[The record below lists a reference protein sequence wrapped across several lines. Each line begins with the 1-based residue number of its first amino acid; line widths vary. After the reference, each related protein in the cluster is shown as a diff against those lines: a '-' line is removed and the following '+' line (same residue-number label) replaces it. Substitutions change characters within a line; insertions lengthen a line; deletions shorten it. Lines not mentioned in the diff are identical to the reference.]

1 MPVTQRNVVIQSLI
15 NLTIG
20 ATIVYYCNDSISRT
34 DAATSVCVE
43 GGIWIPNTTMYSCDN
58 LPNVKGMI
66 HSYYI
71 YSIILYR

>member
-1 MPVTQRNVVIQSLI
+1 MPVTQRSVVIDPVI

-43 GGIWIPNTTMYSCDN
+43 GGKWIPNTTVYSCEDS
-58 LPNVKGMI
+58 PNVKGI
-66 HSYYI
+66 SYY
-71 YSIILYR
+71 L